1 MVTPSKR
8 LIVRQICQLRGS
20 DPESEENQEMI
31 KNHTFAQLYLILKE
45 ERVPK
50 NPECQS
56 LLKKLSA
63 FYDNGDGDA

>member
-8 LIVRQICQLRGS
+8 HVVRQICQLRGS

-31 KNHTFAQLYLILKE
+31 KNNTFAQLYLILKE

-50 NPECQS
+50 KPEYQS
-56 LLKKLSA
+56 LLKNLTA
-63 FYDNGDGDA
+63 FIDNDKDA